1 MANEFCSLGDDG
13 GLELSSACR
22 LVTAAASNRSRKE
35 GRGTENNDEINN
47 SSSNNSININNST
60 DKVYRSPLLARKRLR
75 SETYYPAFNSN
86 GLFCRSKFR
95 DRSNR

>member
-1 MANEFCSLGDDG
+1 MVF
-13 GLELSSACR
+13 SAERDCR
-22 LVTAAASNRSRKE
+22 LVTAAASNISRKE
-35 GRGTENNDEINN
+35 GRGGVDYDAFNN
-47 SSSNNSININNST
+47 SNHSITINNST